1 MRRCRTDTQYDYGI
15 GCSCDIQEGMGAEI
29 CSCDIQEGMGAEIC
43 SCGIRK
49 NPGEE
54 DSPIGN

>member
-15 GCSCDIQEGMGAEI
+15 GCSG
-29 CSCDIQEGMGAEIC
+29 DIQEGMGAEIC